1 MPLAAIPANLLAG
14 PVAGAAMVYGMAG
27 GLLAGVLAELVGP
40 GPAGL
45 VHLPTRVMLWWLAA
59 VARRAAAMP
68 LGQVGFPLS
77 LARAAGTALAGGWLA
92 ARGARRRRATVGVVA
107 PGSEV
112 PP

>member
-1 MPLAAIPANLLAG
+1 
-14 PVAGAAMVYGMAG
+14 MAG
-27 GLLAGVLAELVGP
+27 GLLAGLLAELVGP

-45 VHLPTRVMLWWLAA
+45 VHLPTRAMLWWLAG

-77 LARAAGTALAGGWLA
+77 VALAAGIAFAGGCLT
-92 ARGARRRRATVGVVA
+92 ARGSRRRRATVGPVA
-107 PGSEV
+107 PGSQV